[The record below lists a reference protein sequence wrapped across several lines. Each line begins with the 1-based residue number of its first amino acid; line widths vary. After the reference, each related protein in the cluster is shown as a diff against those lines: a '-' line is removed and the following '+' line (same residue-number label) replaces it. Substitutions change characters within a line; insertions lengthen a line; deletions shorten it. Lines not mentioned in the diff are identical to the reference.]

1 MRTRINK
8 TVISL
13 VAGIIY
19 FVLSPSLAA
28 PPLGEQAV
36 ITQQDGGEQKMFG
49 TSVGIDGTLSAV
61 GVIGDSAGVYNS
73 GAVIPFHSEADDWKQ
88 ETKLVASKLVSF
100 GNFGSAIALRES
112 TLTVG
117 APGDDQKGADSGA
130 VYVYLRKD
138 GAWVSDGMLAPGDGA
153 AGDNFGSALALDTDV
168 LLAGAFADDD
178 SGGASG
184 AAYLFY
190 RMSNGWKESGKLT
203 AADGASE
210 DFFGKAVAIHTSTAV
225 IGAPGDDEGAVDAG
239 SVYLFTNQ
247 SDKWVQTGKL
257 VSDKPGAGAKFGS
270 SVAIWGPYIAV
281 GAPGETVKLQGQGAV
296 YLYVFDGTAW
306 LQKMKLTA
314 YEGKGGDAFGAS
326 VTMRGDYL
334 LVGAPLRDEGV
345 PDTGTVYVYQLIS
358 GMWINTAKLL
368 HQKPATTDEFGQ
380 ALSTDGVKAIVGAS
394 KRDVSGANSG
404 AAYIFDLT
412 LIPTLTP
419 TPTFTKPK
427 PPTAIPTVAPTMT
440 PTEKPTQTPAPTK
453 APPPQSTP
461 TPVKPTEPPAARFNN
476 E

>member
-1 MRTRINK
+1 MRTWNN
-8 TVISL
+8 TTGTGL
-13 VAGIIY
+13 VAVAMF
-19 FVLSPSLAA
+19 FVLSPSFAA
-28 PPLGEQAV
+28 PPLNEQAV
-36 ITQQDGGEQKMFG
+36 ITQQDGVEQSMFG
-49 TSVGIDGTLSAV
+49 TSVCIDGTLAAV

-73 GAVIPFHSEADDWKQ
+73 GAVIPFHSVADGWQ
-88 ETKLVASKLVSF
+88 QQNKLVASNLVSF
-100 GNFGSAIALRES
+100 GNFGSTVALRES
-112 TLTVG
+112 ILVVG
-117 APGDDQKGADSGA
+117 APGDDQRGADSGA
-130 VYVYLRKD
+130 VYAYLRKD
-138 GAWVSDGMLAPGDGA
+138 GAWVSDGKLVPRDGA
-153 AGDNFGSALALDTDV
+153 AGDGFGSALALDTDT

-184 AAYLFY
+184 SAYLFY
-190 RMSNGWKESGKLT
+190 KSGNEWKETGKLI

-225 IGAPGDDEGAVDAG
+225 VGAPGDDDGGIDAG

-247 SDKWVQTGKL
+247 SDKWAQTGKL
-257 VSDKPGAGAKFGS
+257 VSDRPGAGAAFGS

-281 GAPGETVKLQGQGAV
+281 GAPGEMAKFQGQGAV
-296 YLYVFDGTAW
+296 YVYVFDGTAW

-314 YEGKGGDAFGAS
+314 YEGKAGDAFGAS

-334 LVGAPLRDEGV
+334 LVGAPSRDEGV
-345 PDTGTVYVYQLIS
+345 SDTGTVYVYQLIAGS
-358 GMWINTAKLL
+358 WINTGKLL

-427 PPTAIPTVAPTMT
+427 PPTAIPTVAPTLT
-440 PTEKPTQTPAPTK
+440 PTEKPTLTPSPTK
-453 APPPQSTP
+453 APPPPSTP
-461 TPVKPTEPPAARFNN
+461 TPPRPTEPPARFPN